1 MIPSVKYKMSVSL
14 TLTSQQFQS
23 LVSNH
28 PAALVELGLLPQAQ
42 VQPQVQPEPVA
53 KTPDYTEFIDLMVDI
68 FDGPPEDLQRLR
80 EHITLALK
88 GKKVEKKWDLEFE
101 SGTADTPV
109 GGPVAVPEQLLEP
122 VAMASPAPA
131 SEEAVRPPLPESPN
145 VEPVSRKTLS
155 QAHLDRLKAGRAAKK
170 ARNGY
175 RLAAPSDCATIVSE
189 IDAGTRVSPTPS
201 VSWKKGQAHHPNN
214 PSVKNV
220 IAVMANGGDMSEK
233 QITVKSCLKAG
244 RVRDILRELERQGI
258 AVPF

>member
-1 MIPSVKYKMSVSL
+1 MSISL

-42 VQPQVQPEPVA
+42 VQQVVAAPEPVA

-80 EHITLALK
+80 EHITSALK

-101 SGTADTPV
+101 ACAAEIPV
-109 GGPVAVPEQLLEP
+109 GGSVAAPEEVLEP
-122 VAMASPAPA
+122 VAMASPAPVPVSDA
-131 SEEAVRPPLPESPN
+131 LRQPLPESPN
-145 VEPVSRKTLS
+145 MAPVSRKTLS
-155 QAHLDRLKAGRAAKK
+155 QAHLDRMKAGRAAKK
-170 ARNGY
+170 ARIGY
-175 RLAAPSDCATIVSE
+175 RLAAPSECAMIVAE

-220 IAVMANGGDMSEK
+220 IAVMANGGEMSEK
-233 QITVKSCLKAG
+233 QITVNSSLKAS
-244 RVRDILRELERQGI
+244 RVRIILRELERQGI